1 MTTGNRRSQFIS
13 WLCKLTR
20 LNYENK
26 WSIIF
31 TQKHLFLGLNF
42 SFSQESTSRKYFSLA
57 DWADSRENN
66 SRSMCLWCE
75 ASRKHTALLFFS
87 LIIPFLFGGLKEKC
101 MPITEALPM
110 YLCLSPNSDKSNS
123 YCSNHFLAHF
133 TPADTS
139 WSGYI
144 KALILVNTFVLV
156 LSAFKIPSMQM
167 STK

>member
-31 TQKHLFLGLNF
+31 TQKNSFLGLNF

-101 MPITEALPM
+101 QLPRHFLCIYACLLIPINQTHIAATI
-110 YLCLSPNSDKSNS
+110 
-123 YCSNHFLAHF
+123 FLAHF

-156 LSAFKIPSMQM
+156 LPAFKIPSMQM